1 MNFMKKDL
9 LTLIEAI
16 PKIESK
22 FRKFEP
28 SPGLCIPS
36 GEFIYD
42 DPEFIEWKEAVK
54 FELQEIYDRTHDTY
68 IWNIINVNGV
78 IHKFNGKNFDERDN
92 FNRLKS
98 SLMVIQ
104 KNLSKY
110 YSDEPGESENTV
122 MLKPKLFIS
131 HASADIEYVKPFVEL
146 LADIGMTNDNLFC
159 SSVPDY
165 AIPLNQDIYDY
176 LADLFLNNK
185 LYVLFMLSN
194 NYYTSPVSLNEMGAA
209 WVLKN
214 EYTSILL
221 PGFEY
226 KEIKGAVNP
235 NKIGMTYD
243 DEDELLKNRLGE
255 FKDIISK
262 EFGISVPDMR
272 WEKKR
277 NDFIDAIRKMS

>member
-1 MNFMKKDL
+1 MKKDL
-9 LTLIEAI
+9 IALIEAI
-16 PKIESK
+16 PTIETK

-42 DPEFIEWKEAVK
+42 DPEFIEWNEAVK

-68 IWNIINVNGV
+68 VWDIINTTGI
-78 IHKFNGKNFDERDN
+78 IHKFNGKSFDERNN

-98 SLMVIQ
+98 SLIVIQ

-110 YSDEPGESENTV
+110 YQDEPRESENTV
-122 MLKPKLFIS
+122 ILKPKLFIS
-131 HASADIEYVKPFVEL
+131 HASADIKYVKPFVEL

-165 AIPLNQDIYDY
+165 AIPLNQNIYDY
-176 LADLFLNNK
+176 LAELFHNNK
-185 LYVLFMLSN
+185 LYIVFMLSN
-194 NYYTSPVSLNEMGAA
+194 NYYARPACLNEMGAA

-214 EYTSILL
+214 EYTSVLL

-226 KEIKGAVNP
+226 KEIEGAVNP
-235 NKIGMTYD
+235 EKIGMKFD
-243 DEDELLKNRLGE
+243 DEDELLKKRLGE
-255 FKDIISK
+255 LKDIISK

-277 NDFIDAIRKMS
+277 NDFIETIRKIS